1 MIRLG
6 VDTLCWH
13 LRLEKGAVTLED
25 VLDEAAG
32 LEAEFVQVN
41 LHHVRDRKL
50 EDLGRLAA
58 RADELGLR
66 LLASGDFLGQGRD
79 GDAPALG
86 IGRVHAWLERAVAL
100 GSPILRVVSGFYRA
114 ELMGRPE
121 LIEAERRYVVDVLR
135 GALPAADAAGIALLL
150 ENHSDFTVD
159 EYRSLVAEAG
169 GSTGVFL
176 DLINPIAALDDPVPV
191 VQALAPLARA
201 GHVKDYVFESI
212 PTDDGYHRR
221 GFAVRYRYP
230 GEGVADLGLLTSTLR
245 DSLDG
250 RDFDLSVEGLDNQV
264 DVDDQRERLRP
275 ALVLLR
281 RLTA

>member
-86 IGRVHAWLERAVAL
+86 IGRVHAWLERRGAL

-114 ELMGRPE
+114 ELMGQPE

-135 GALPAADAAGIALLL
+135 GALRPPTRPALRSCSRTTPTSRWTSTARWWPRRGLDGRLPRSHQPDRRPRRPGAG
-150 ENHSDFTVD
+150 
-159 EYRSLVAEAG
+159 RAG
-169 GSTGVFL
+169 
-176 DLINPIAALDDPVPV
+176 PR
-191 VQALAPLARA
+191 PLARA